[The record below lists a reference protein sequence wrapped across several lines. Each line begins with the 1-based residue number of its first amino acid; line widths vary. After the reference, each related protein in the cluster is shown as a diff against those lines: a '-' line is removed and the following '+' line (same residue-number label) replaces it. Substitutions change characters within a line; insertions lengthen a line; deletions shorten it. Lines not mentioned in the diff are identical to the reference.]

1 MSDESQIKIIYRK
14 NRLKEKVAGSADAK
28 SGGFIKPELIANA
41 QAVIEDSGDLYKKEL
56 AETLHKLIASWN
68 ELKKTSDSRHCSDL
82 NRYANHIKDIAGTYQ
97 YDIMAHFG
105 RSLCE
110 FSDKL
115 VIGKVE
121 HQTIVQAHIDV
132 ITIAFQ
138 KDLKRDDTPQAQEL
152 KNMVS
157 QAINKHVK

>member
-1 MSDESQIKIIYRK
+1 MSDDSPIKIIHRK
-14 NRLKEKVAGSADAK
+14 NRLKAKITGAESSEGNGSIA
-28 SGGFIKPELIANA
+28 PELIAKA
-41 QAVIEDSGDLYKKEL
+41 QAVIDNSGELYKKEL
-56 AETLHKLIASWN
+56 AETLHKLISSWN
-68 ELKKTSDSRHCSDL
+68 ELKQSGDDKYRREL

-115 VIGKVE
+115 AVEKLE

-138 KDLKRDDTPQAQEL
+138 KDLKDADTPQAQEL
-152 KNMVS
+152 KDMVS
-157 QAINKHVK
+157 QAINKHAK